1 VQQQL
6 LKLGFKILNVITW
19 AKTNPPPNISC
30 RFFTYSTE
38 FIIWARKRPKVAHYY
53 NYELMK
59 SLNGD
64 KQMTDVWQL
73 PAIAKW
79 EKSCGKH
86 PTQKPIPLLA
96 RIIQASTPSDAW
108 IMDPFSGSATT
119 GIAANL
125 LNRNFLGLELEDEF
139 LKMGMNRRL
148 ELDKFSVRQD
158 YVDRLVKAHIIP
170 EPLFEPL

>member
-1 VQQQL
+1 
-6 LKLGFKILNVITW
+6 
-19 AKTNPPPNISC
+19 
-30 RFFTYSTE
+30 
-38 FIIWARKRPKVAHYY
+38 
-53 NYELMK
+53 
-59 SLNGD
+59 
-64 KQMTDVWQL
+64 
-73 PAIAKW
+73 
-79 EKSCGKH
+79 
-86 PTQKPIPLLA
+86 LLA